1 MELRRIIEQIE
12 ESSLVPEGDSDRFVG
27 YAVIGSP
34 FVSGHLLAL
43 RRFPASS
50 LGPGY
55 TSIWHRCPGETWTFY
70 STVAAEQSCS
80 RYFGD
85 EKEHNVQANIEIVC
99 TGRDTLRV
107 VAQCS
112 RPLTWEIT
120 VAETAASRLINF
132 AARQLPNSWWQKRS
146 MLRVMGLTAQV
157 ILGTGEINLAG
168 RTPNGY
174 EFIANPK
181 QVWLVKS
188 SRAVVDG
195 VDLGP
200 AGPLTSQARLNDFV
214 MPQKGLFA
222 ITSAFMQSPH
232 PMSNAVMRRAG
243 TKLGSIEKQST

>member
-1 MELRRIIEQIE
+1 MELRTLLEQIE
-12 ESSLVPEGDSDRFVG
+12 ESSLVPQGNSDRFAG
-27 YAVIGSP
+27 YAIIGLP
-34 FVSGHLLAL
+34 FLSGHLLAL

-70 STVAAEQSCS
+70 STVAAEQSCA

-85 EKEHNVQANIEIVC
+85 EIANNVHANIQIVF
-99 TGRDTLRV
+99 TGPDTLRV
-107 VAQCS
+107 VAQSS
-112 RPLTWEIT
+112 RPLTWEFT

-132 AARQLPNSWWQKRS
+132 VARQLPDSWWQKRF

-157 ILGTGEINLAG
+157 ILRTGKINLAG

-200 AGPLTSQARLNDFV
+200 AGPLSSQARLNDFV

-222 ITSAFMQSPH
+222 VASAFMQSPGPVSDALRPRSGAH
-232 PMSNAVMRRAG
+232 LKS
-243 TKLGSIEKQST
+243 TQKQVI